1 MKDKLLAVLL
11 IWHVAVLT
19 GLVLTF
25 FIGKIT
31 IGSYYLGM
39 IGLGIWLTLINMLL
53 FFFYQAPI
61 MSFPKT
67 TLILAI
73 FLISNSF
80 KDL

>member
-39 IGLGIWLTLINMLL
+39 IGLGIWLTLINML
-53 FFFYQAPI
+53 I
-61 MSFPKT
+61 
-67 TLILAI
+67 
-73 FLISNSF
+73 
-80 KDL
+80 DEE